1 MPQVKIAISIP
12 QDILKTVDKLSKES
26 EFINRINRLFSD
38 PKIQKEQKQTSKL
51 LNRKFNDGET
61 W

>member
-26 EFINRINRLFSD
+26 EIINRINQLFSG

-51 LNRKFNDGET
+51 LNKKMNDGEQ